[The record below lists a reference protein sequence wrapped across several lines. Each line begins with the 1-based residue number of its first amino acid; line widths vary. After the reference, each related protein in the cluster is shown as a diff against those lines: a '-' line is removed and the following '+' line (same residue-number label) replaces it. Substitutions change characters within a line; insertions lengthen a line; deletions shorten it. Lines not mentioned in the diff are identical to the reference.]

1 MAPSWC
7 DLGIMLV
14 SFCIM
19 LVSFLYHLGI
29 RLVSFWYDVGIRWV
43 AFLYYFGMIWATG
56 LVSFWYHFGVR
67 LGIILVS
74 FPPKIRPSTAAKNTE
89 HPTHHSRGPRNRTAP
104 ESTKICDPGYYLST
118 CSEVFEQTTRN
129 ANKKEWWYLARFI
142 ERFLFPY
149 KKAFIHV
156 SWLLISQPLGRR
168 TLLRAAGPKK
178 KKKTP
183 PVALINESTWLPRAT
198 PTPRGKSGRRV
209 EPNKKRN
216 WEMGMWS

>member
-1 MAPSWC
+1 MDGFFVLFRYDMGYWF
-7 DLGIMLV
+7 GIIL
-14 SFCIM
+14 I
-19 LVSFLYHLGI
+19 
-29 RLVSFWYDVGIRWV
+29 SFWC
-43 AFLYYFGMIWATG
+43 
-56 LVSFWYHFGVR
+56 H

-129 ANKKEWWYLARFI
+129 ANKKEWWYSTRFI

-168 TLLRAAGPKK
+168 TLLRAAGPK